1 MENRKFVILI
11 IVFLINLVFTNDA
24 YSYGVETHKAITK
37 ETIEFYN
44 ELNNKKIS
52 DEDKEKILVG
62 SVDEDKPFTRSFFHF
77 YDPIYNKGLWDKFL
91 PAYNWAE
98 NTKTQAMSSIQY
110 ALLSKLLSLYSSDSD
125 YSFDRAVYEYV
136 NGDRE
141 RGLKTLG
148 HILHLIEDMSVPAHT
163 RDDSHAG
170 GDYYETYTG
179 KYDVKTIN
187 DISGELIK
195 SKEKQKQFS
204 SLFDFFFSMAN
215 YSNNNFFSG

>member
-1 MENRKFVILI
+1 
-11 IVFLINLVFTNDA
+11 
-24 YSYGVETHKAITK
+24 
-37 ETIEFYN
+37 
-44 ELNNKKIS
+44 
-52 DEDKEKILVG
+52 
-62 SVDEDKPFTRSFFHF
+62 
-77 YDPIYNKGLWDKFL
+77 
-91 PAYNWAE
+91 
-98 NTKTQAMSSIQY
+98 MSSIQY

-136 NGDRE
+136 NGDKE

-204 SLFDFFFSMAN
+204 SLFDFFLVWLIIQIIIFLVGIQYLIKSILK
-215 YSNNNFFSG
+215 SQK